1 MASYRIYCNACL
13 RRYLATWRRTRTCTT
28 AFEEVTN
35 FLAES
40 VTTSLEL
47 IAARIKNVKA
57 TNRDSPV
64 QYSTFVANDQVERSI
79 VILPS
84 MLTLINSP
92 LLLDNLC
99 KAPLALGISQV
110 LQHLQSMMTEE
121 WDDIRKILFVLLEAF
136 SHNPNLL
143 LHEKQRSI
151 VIRCF
156 VAISNTV
163 VGR

>member
-1 MASYRIYCNACL
+1 MQ
-13 RRYLATWRRTRTCTT
+13 ATIILQRLSPKILGNVEKNPYVYNS
-28 AFEEVTN
+28 FEEVTN

-40 VTTSLEL
+40 VTISLEL

-99 KAPLALGISQV
+99 KALLALGISQV
-110 LQHLQSMMTEE
+110 LQHLQSMMTKSGT
-121 WDDIRKILFVLLEAF
+121 IYVKLSF
-136 SHNPNLL
+136 
-143 LHEKQRSI
+143 
-151 VIRCF
+151 C
-156 VAISNTV
+156 
-163 VGR
+163 

>member
-1 MASYRIYCNACL
+1 MSRNFAGARKFKGQLLVSIRLLLDDNPRLIAACCNGKLPYILQRLSPKILGNVEKNAYVYNC
-13 RRYLATWRRTRTCTT
+13 
-28 AFEEVTN
+28 FEEVTN

-84 MLTLINSP
+84 MLTLINSRCCWIICVKP
-92 LLLDNLC
+92 HWRWGYRKFYNIYNL
-99 KAPLALGISQV
+99 
-110 LQHLQSMMTEE
+110 
-121 WDDIRKILFVLLEAF
+121 
-136 SHNPNLL
+136 
-143 LHEKQRSI
+143 
-151 VIRCF
+151 
-156 VAISNTV
+156 
-163 VGR
+163 